1 MKTRI
6 LVPFAVAALSI
17 ALILPSCRKSD
28 RDEDNETQSSADN
41 ALAEAAFN
49 DVFKQLDDAA
59 AVTPDVNRMA
69 PGSEYTSQSGCATVT
84 VNPALPSTVFPK
96 TLTIDFGTTN
106 VTCSDGRTR
115 RGKIIATF
123 TGKYRDSATVITV
136 NLNNYFVND
145 YAVQGTK
152 TITNKGR
159 NSSGNLWYTISVQNA
174 SVTTPQNKTVSWQS
188 TRQREWIAGE
198 STLINPFDDV
208 YLITGSA
215 SGTGTAGNAFSVTIT
230 QALRVEIGCRWIVS
244 GKATLQPANL
254 AARFIDFGSGTCDDQ
269 ASVTINGNTYNFTM
283 N

>member
-1 MKTRI
+1 MRPRI
-6 LVPFAVAALSI
+6 ILPFAVAALSMG
-17 ALILPSCRKSD
+17 LLFSSCRKSD
-28 RDEDNETQSSADN
+28 RDEDTETQSSSDN
-41 ALAEAAFN
+41 ALAETAFN

-69 PGSEYTSQSGCATVT
+69 PGSEFTSQSGCATVT
-84 VNPALPSTVFPK
+84 VNPALPSTTFPK
-96 TLTIDFGTTN
+96 TLTLDFGNTN

-115 RGKIIATF
+115 RGKIIATL

-136 NLNNYFVND
+136 TLNNYHVND
-145 YAVQGTK
+145 YYVQGTK

-159 NSSGNLWYTISVQNA
+159 NSSGNLWYTVNVQNA
-174 SVTTPQNKTVSWQS
+174 SVTSPQGKTVSWQS

-198 STLINPFDDV
+198 STLTNPFDDV

-215 SGTGTAGNAFSVTIT
+215 SGTGTAGNTFTVTIT

-254 AARFIDFGSGTCDDQ
+254 ATRYIDFGSGACDDQ
-269 ASVTINGNTYNFTM
+269 ATVTINGNTYNITM
-283 N
+283 Y